1 MDLINDF
8 FLEANPNPERKGCP
22 DEDTLKSLAEGKLS
36 DSHPVRLH
44 LAACSE
50 CYAEFRGYQ
59 VEHERAVKARR
70 QALRWST
77 AASLILVCGLGEW
90 AYLHRRPPQNRSAL
104 VAVSNI
110 PRDAQVDLFNSGT
123 LRGAGDETNE
133 LQQVSLPA
141 AIVHLSVVLP
151 RFSEAGRYRVDVS
164 TDKRGSQIVASGT
177 GNAVEGDGD
186 KVSLNV
192 TLDLRGARPGAYFL
206 ATVRGTD
213 NGTYYYPLKIK

>member
-133 LQQVSLPA
+133 LQEVSLPA

-151 RFSEAGRYRVDVS
+151 RFSEAGRYKVDVS
-164 TDKRGSQIVASGT
+164 TDKT
-177 GNAVEGDGD
+177 W
-186 KVSLNV
+186 
-192 TLDLRGARPGAYFL
+192 
-206 ATVRGTD
+206 
-213 NGTYYYPLKIK
+213 